1 MTSDSQM
8 QAVQQDIDRAN
19 AIIIKAE
26 GELAAAKQ
34 AGDKAEVAFLR
45 ESLLELRKEVV
56 ELRRGQNTLLKLLTK
71 AQEQGQHRLL
81 TASLGITCMQ
91 LSVHG
96 SPQIRLSSHC
106 LRNGTLTVAQDQDCK
121 RVKCWLVF
129 LPCSYTNDVA
139 HSVFYHRTSCLY
151 YLYCELGAVQ
161 AQELQRLCHPLIIYQ
176 VASMVP

>member
-26 GELAAAKQ
+26 GEAAAKQ

-106 LRNGTLTVAQDQDCK
+106 LRNGTLTVA
-121 RVKCWLVF
+121 
-129 LPCSYTNDVA
+129 
-139 HSVFYHRTSCLY
+139 
-151 YLYCELGAVQ
+151 
-161 AQELQRLCHPLIIYQ
+161 
-176 VASMVP
+176 